1 MTLTRTMSTSIVLEL
16 TNAEAKRIFN
26 VLWRDDEDGPL
37 ISPLVKGILDALSG
51 VGIKPDSK
59 SMFHPTTYQ
68 KEITNG

>member
-1 MTLTRTMSTSIVLEL
+1 MSTRIVLEL
-16 TNAEAKRIFN
+16 THAEANHIFN

-37 ISPLVKGILDALSG
+37 ISSLTKGILDALSG

-68 KEITNG
+68 KENTND